1 MVKQFLVMM
10 AAVVGLAACSG
21 GSGTKIPVYG
31 WQGEGGDA
39 TEASIQAD
47 FSQDRPCQWVGI
59 SCLDSYYVERRC
71 RFYLVCREPEG

>member
-47 FSQDRPCQWVGI
+47 FSKWKRMAWM
-59 SCLDSYYVERRC
+59 
-71 RFYLVCREPEG
+71 VCVTMPVAFM